1 VTLLG
6 WERESETGFGET
18 LLIYED
24 NSKGESGVFTLFP
37 FQPEFWNRDCGRR
50 EADQGQAGGR
60 GFSQPQRKERKVR
73 AFVEEKRR
81 SEGKGKIR
89 EKCCVFWAKACL
101 LGEKLFQFSRRLRG
115 ERDERLRV
123 ARRELFGKVRY
134 FEPTFGK
141 RWERTCGFSDKES
154 SGKEIF
160 GRPFWGRCRQETGT
174 QAGVAVLSCSRTLSG
189 GTCRLRDVHLNQGY
203 SLEL

>member
-1 VTLLG
+1 MTCHVEGGFTLEQFQVGLEHFVRGGECKRVTLLG

-89 EKCCVFWAKACL
+89 GKGCVF
-101 LGEKLFQFSRRLRG
+101 GRR
-115 ERDERLRV
+115 RV
-123 ARRELFGKVRY
+123 C
-134 FEPTFGK
+134 
-141 RWERTCGFSDKES
+141 WERNFSSPPDDS
-154 SGKEIF
+154 VVSGM
-160 GRPFWGRCRQETGT
+160 
-174 QAGVAVLSCSRTLSG
+174 
-189 GTCRLRDVHLNQGY
+189 RD
-203 SLEL
+203 